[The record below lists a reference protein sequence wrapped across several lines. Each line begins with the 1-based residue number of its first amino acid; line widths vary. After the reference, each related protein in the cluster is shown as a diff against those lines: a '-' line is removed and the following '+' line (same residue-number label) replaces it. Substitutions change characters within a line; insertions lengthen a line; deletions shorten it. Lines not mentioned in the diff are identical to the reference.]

1 MKVAF
6 YYIENLL
13 EFIYAYIIGCALLS
27 VNYKSHRIYRC
38 FAAIPLIFLFTL
50 FSDKVPNDSC
60 VTIISILYTI
70 ILYVY
75 VFRICMADAI
85 LLEASMFTLV
95 LAYEG
100 ILTIFIKLLGI
111 TIDYIAF
118 AAISNISLVFLSFLL
133 YRYVRIDTV
142 FNYVMSANSYI
153 KSLVIDIFIT
163 FFAYILLEKTNFDRQ
178 ADYTILFILASY
190 MISINVETIYYQ
202 KRNDRQAKELEN
214 YEKYLPIVE
223 EMVGYIRLQQH
234 DFNNH
239 LQAIQMLPL
248 THTDYNSL
256 KQAVM
261 TYGGSAGLIPA
272 NLEVLK
278 LNMKLVAGFLVSK
291 SEECM
296 LRKRNIKIEIKNY
309 SLQTILPEYKLI
321 EIMGILIDNAIEASS
336 EEQDICVQINSVENR
351 VYFYI
356 SNPGPELT
364 PQLRSLFFT
373 KGYSTKQYD
382 KKQHGLGLYKL
393 KKIADSYNGMI
404 ILDNKVK
411 DGQMLVCFEVR
422 I

>member
-1 MKVAF
+1 
-6 YYIENLL
+6 
-13 EFIYAYIIGCALLS
+13 
-27 VNYKSHRIYRC
+27 
-38 FAAIPLIFLFTL
+38 
-50 FSDKVPNDSC
+50 
-60 VTIISILYTI
+60 
-70 ILYVY
+70 
-75 VFRICMADAI
+75 MADAI
-85 LLEASMFTLV
+85 LLAESMFTLV
-95 LAYEG
+95 LVFEG
-100 ILTIFIKLLGI
+100 VLTIFINLCDIAI
-111 TIDYIAF
+111 TSVVF
-118 AAISNISLVFLSFLL
+118 AAISNVSLVFLSFVL
-133 YRYVRIDTV
+133 YKYVRLDTV

-153 KSLVIDIFIT
+153 KSLLIDIFIAG
-163 FFAYILLEKTNFDRQ
+163 FAYMLLVKTNFDRK

-248 THTDYNSL
+248 THTDYSSL

-272 NLEVLK
+272 HLDVLK
-278 LNMKLVAGFLVSK
+278 LNMKLVAGFLISK

-296 LRKRNIKIEIKNY
+296 LRKRNIQIEIKNY
-309 SLQTILPEYKLI
+309 SLQTIVPEYKLI
-321 EIMGILIDNAIEASS
+321 EIMGILVDNAIEASS
-336 EEQDICVQINSVENR
+336 EEQYIYIQINSVENQ
-351 VYFYI
+351 VHFYI

-364 PQLRSLFFT
+364 PQLRGLFFT

-393 KKIADSYNGMI
+393 KKIADRYNGMI
-404 ILDNKVK
+404 ILDNKVT

>member
-1 MKVAF
+1 MKFAF

-13 EFIYAYIIGCALLS
+13 EFVYAYIIGCTFMS
-27 VNYKSHRIYRC
+27 VNYKSHIIYRC

-50 FSDKVPNDSC
+50 FSDKVPNEFYI
-60 VTIISILYTI
+60 TIISILYTI

-85 LLEASMFTLV
+85 LLSAFMFTLV
-95 LAYEG
+95 LIFDG
-100 ILTIFIKLLGI
+100 MLTVFIKLCGMNV
-111 TIDYIAF
+111 DYF
-118 AAISNISLVFLSFLL
+118 VFTLVSNLMLVFLAFFLYKYARL
-133 YRYVRIDTV
+133 DVV
-142 FNYVMSANSYI
+142 FNYAMSVNLYI
-153 KSLVIDIFIT
+153 KSLLIDIFIA
-163 FFAYILLEKTNFDRQ
+163 FFAYILLARTNFDRQ
-178 ADYTILFILASY
+178 ADYTILFMLASY

-202 KRNDRQAKELEN
+202 KRNDQQAKELEN

-223 EMVGYIRLQQH
+223 EMVSYIRLQQH

-239 LQAIQMLPL
+239 LQTIQMLPL

-261 TYGGSAGLIPA
+261 SYGCSAGLVPA
-272 NLEVLK
+272 SLEVLK
-278 LNMKLVAGFLVSK
+278 LNMKLVAGFLISK

-296 LRKRNIKIEIKNY
+296 LRKRNIKIDIKNY

-321 EIMGILIDNAIEASS
+321 EVMGILLDNAIEATS
-336 EEQDICVQINSVENR
+336 EDQDIYVNINSLENQ
-351 VYFYI
+351 VHFYI

-364 PQLRSLFFT
+364 PQLRNLFFT
-373 KGYSTKQYD
+373 KGYSTKQHE
-382 KKQHGLGLYKL
+382 KQQHGIGLYKL

-404 ILDNKVK
+404 ILDNKIS